1 MRILF
6 ATAVDAEAEAVRRGD
21 PRLDV
26 AAVGVGPAAAA
37 AGAAR
42 LLSVAEARGRA
53 YHGIV
58 SVGIAGGFP
67 DRIEPGG
74 VVIADRSVYADLGA
88 QAPDGFLSIDELGY
102 GRAVHAA
109 DETLTGVLRAALPG
123 ALVGAV
129 LTVST
134 VTGTTQRASELRERW
149 PDAIAETMEGAG
161 VAAAARL
168 CAVPYAELRTISNP
182 IGPRDRASWQIGA
195 ALAALTTA
203 ATALGAHLAALDSQR
218 AALGDSAD
226 RAAGIG

>member
-1 MRILF
+1 VRILF

-42 LLSVAEARGRA
+42 LLSVAEARGTA

-67 DRIEPGG
+67 DLIEPGG
-74 VVIADRSVYADLGA
+74 VVIANRAVYADLGA
-88 QAPDGFLSIDELGY
+88 QALEGFLSIDELGF
-102 GRAVHAA
+102 GSAVHAV
-109 DETLTGVLRAALPG
+109 DEGLTGWLRDALPG
-123 ALVGAV
+123 ALAGDV

-134 VTGTTQRASELRERW
+134 VTGTEARAVELRERW
-149 PDAIAETMEGAG
+149 PDAVAETMEGAG

-168 CAVPYAELRTISNP
+168 CGVAYAELRAISNP
-182 IGPRDRASWQIGA
+182 VGPRDRESWQIGK
-195 ALAALTTA
+195 ALAALT
-203 ATALGAHLAALDSQR
+203 R
-218 AALGDSAD
+218 AA
-226 RAAGIG
+226 AAVGARLESL

>member
-6 ATAVDAEAEAVRRGD
+6 ATAVDAEAEAVRKGD

-42 LLSVAEARGRA
+42 LLSVAEARGTA

-67 DRIEPGG
+67 DRIDLGG
-74 VVIADRSVYADLGA
+74 TVIADRAVYADLGA
-88 QAPDGFLSIDELGY
+88 QGPDGFLSIDELGF
-102 GRAVHAA
+102 GSAVNAA
-109 DETLTGVLRAALPG
+109 DEGLTGFLRDALPG
-123 ALVGAV
+123 ALVGSV

-134 VTGTTQRASELRERW
+134 VTGTAARAEELRERW

-168 CAVPYAELRTISNP
+168 CGVAYAELRTISNP
-182 IGPRDRASWQIGA
+182 VGPRDRAAWRIGP
-195 ALAALTTA
+195 ALAALTSA
-203 ATALGAHLAALDSQR
+203 AAAIGARLEAL
-218 AALGDSAD
+218 
-226 RAAGIG
+226 